1 MYNYKLQHRHI
12 AKLPGDIGVQLDQW
26 DTAHNIQR
34 DDLARAVY
42 IKWREEKTGATLLSA
57 DYRKLLA
64 DNGL

>member
-12 AKLPGDIGVQLDQW
+12 AKLPGDIGEW
-26 DTAHNIQR
+26 DNKHNIPR

-42 IKWREEKTGATLLSA
+42 IKWREGKTGATLLSA

>member
-26 DTAHNIQR
+26 DNKHNIPR

-42 IKWREEKTGATLLSA
+42 IKWREEKTGANSPV
-57 DYRKLLA
+57 R
-64 DNGL
+64 